1 MENADKIIGFSF
13 AKIVTEQFA
22 VIPDIFEEGKEIK
35 LRPELN
41 FGIDSQTKHIMVNM
55 LFRFEQEGRP
65 FIILKL
71 ACYFTIYPTDWDQ
84 FRNPADTNALV
95 IPQGFATHLAML
107 TIGTL
112 RGVLH
117 AKTENTTFNRFI
129 IPAFNVTGLIKSDI
143 IFNI

>member
-1 MENADKIIGFSF
+1 MENADKIIGFSL

-41 FGIDSQTKHIMVNM
+41 FGIDTQTKRIMVNI
-55 LFRFEQEGRP
+55 LFRFEQEEKP
-65 FIILKL
+65 FIILKV
-71 ACYFTIYPTDWDQ
+71 ACYFTISPNDWNQ
-84 FRNPADTNALV
+84 FRTPNTNALV

-129 IPAFNVTGLIKSDI
+129 IPAFNITGLIKSDV
-143 IFNI
+143 IFNL